1 MLSNS
6 MGGKAVADLKT
17 TKNEASV
24 DAFLQSV
31 EDPKQREDARRVMAL
46 MEDITGEKP
55 KMWGT
60 SIVGFGDR
68 HYKYASG
75 REGDWFLAGFS
86 PRKANLTLYIV
97 GGFAQYTDLLQ
108 QLGKHKLGKGCL
120 YIKRLED
127 VNMKT
132 LDTII
137 RTSLAPEMQDQE
149 KQGND

>member
-1 MLSNS
+1 MLSDN
-6 MGGKAVADLKT
+6 MEGKAVADIKT

-24 DAFLQSV
+24 HTFLQSV

-46 MEDITGEKP
+46 MEEISGEKP

-60 SIVGFGDR
+60 SIVGVGDY

-97 GGFAQYTDLLQ
+97 GGFAQHTDLLQ

-120 YIKRLED
+120 YIKRLEY

-137 RTSLAPEMQDQE
+137 RTSLAPEMQEQK